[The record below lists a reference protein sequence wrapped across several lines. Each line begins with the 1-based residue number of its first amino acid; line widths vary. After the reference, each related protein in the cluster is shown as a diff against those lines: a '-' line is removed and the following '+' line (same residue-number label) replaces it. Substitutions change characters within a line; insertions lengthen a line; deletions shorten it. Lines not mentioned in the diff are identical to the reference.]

1 MKKQYL
7 KLLSVEIFLI
17 VFSLLQFII
26 LKQFSIY
33 LYVVEVVGIYLTLR
47 FLFKTTKKND
57 NNMQKKDALLVIVI
71 ACLAYYVI
79 TYLSGFLL
87 GFVYTTYSRRFIGI
101 LRNVVS
107 ASILIY
113 CLEKIRKII
122 IVKSKYYKSL
132 IILSFVALSMVEI
145 LFSISLVQFSDKLA
159 FLQILL
165 SIILPCIFRNVFLTY
180 SMYHFGETDT
190 LVYHMLMVVPMYLVP
205 VFPNMG
211 DYLQTVL
218 LILHPLLTLYLCSNI
233 VFYKKDKIEDT
244 DKYLRMV
251 KLEKYLFI
259 AAGIVLVILVYL
271 ISDIGRFT
279 IMAIGSESMTGTIN
293 KGDIVFIDKK
303 EREYKVNDIIA
314 YNYDGSIIVHR
325 IIGIKKFNESF
336 KAFKTKGDFNK
347 DEDGWL
353 SYKEHIKGKIAFRIR
368 FIGWPTVKLS
378 EYIADFNSR

>member
-47 FLFKTTKKND
+47 SLFKTTKKND